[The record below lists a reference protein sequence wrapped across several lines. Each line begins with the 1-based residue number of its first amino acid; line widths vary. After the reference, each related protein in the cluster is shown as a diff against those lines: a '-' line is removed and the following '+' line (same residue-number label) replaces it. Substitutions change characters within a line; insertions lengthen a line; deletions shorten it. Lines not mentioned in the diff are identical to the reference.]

1 MSIDYTPGPLLE
13 AARAF
18 PQTALWNDSADL
30 NELRQSIAFGGVGA
44 TCNPVIGYTT
54 ISAHKDAWGPR
65 IKAIAAEHPTWGES
79 QIGWQAIKD
88 MSVEAAQ
95 LLEPI
100 FDAENG
106 RNGRLSV
113 QTDPRLH
120 RDAQALADQ
129 AEEFHHLARNII
141 VKIPA
146 TKTGIEAIEDATY
159 RGVTINVTVSFSVPQ
174 ALRAAEA
181 IERALARREADG
193 LATDQMWPVV
203 TIMGGRLD
211 DWLKYVAERD
221 QLFIDPGHLEWAG
234 VAAMKRAHQIF
245 AERGYRCRV
254 LSAAFRNVMQ
264 WSELVGGNVVV
275 SPPFKW
281 QARINASSYQPVSRI
296 DVPVAQEHLDALA
309 RIPDFVRAYEPDGMS
324 ADEFENYGATRR
336 TLRQFLEADADLDRL
351 VREFLVPE
359 AK

>member
-1 MSIDYTPGPLLE
+1 MTDHTSGPLLE
-13 AARAF
+13 AARRF

-30 NELRQSIAFGGVGA
+30 DELRQSISFGAVGA

-54 ISAHKDAWGPR
+54 ISRHTDIWGPR
-65 IKAIAAEHPTWGES
+65 IEAIAAENPTWGES

-88 MSVEAAQ
+88 MSVEAAK
-95 LLEPI
+95 LLEPV
-100 FDAENG
+100 FDEHEG

-120 RDAQALADQ
+120 RDPVALADQ
-129 AEEFHHLARNII
+129 AEEFHNLARNII

-159 RGVTINVTVSFSVPQ
+159 RGVVINVTVSFSVPQ
-174 ALRAAEA
+174 AVQAAEA
-181 IERALARREADG
+181 IERALARRVEDG
-193 LATDQMWPVV
+193 LSIDQMWPVV

-211 DWLKYVAERD
+211 DWLKHVVERD
-221 QLFIDPGHLEWAG
+221 QIFIDPGHLEWAG
-234 VAAMKRAHQIF
+234 VAAMKRAHQVF
-245 AERGYRCRV
+245 TERGYRCRV

-281 QARINASSYQPVSRI
+281 QTRINASTYDPVSRI
-296 DVPVAQEHLDALA
+296 DVPVAEEHLAAL
-309 RIPDFVRAYEPDGMS
+309 RQIPDFVRAYEVDGMS
-324 ADEFENYGATRR
+324 VGEFEGFGATRR
-336 TLRQFLEADADLDRL
+336 TLRQFLDADADLDRL
-351 VREFLVPE
+351 VRGFLVPD